1 MKWRNEQMY
10 HLRQTKVLTEEAQ
23 DNYFNNIIPKLFEV
37 QEPNQILFSYL
48 KYDTCIGYGG
58 IVHIDW
64 EIKKAEVSFIMD
76 TTMEKNFFE
85 FHWTNFLTLIKKVA
99 FDELKFSSVFT
110 YAYNLRP
117 HLYQVLEKNNFE
129 FKLKN
134 ENEIDVD
141 GKMIDVLIHECKN
154 PFNFLKIR
162 EIIEEDVKLIYT
174 WSNDLEVRNQS
185 FNSEPINYK
194 EHENWY
200 KSKLINPNSLFL
212 INEYEGVKI
221 GLVRFEI
228 ENNKCRVGV
237 LLDESFRGMGLSSY
251 MLIKSSNYYFDRFK
265 IPIYANIKESNIPSI
280 RAFEKAGYK
289 FFKKKIIKG
298 INSFVYKL
306 ENV

>member
-1 MKWRNEQMY
+1 MNFNNKSYKNLSCQIFQKGDYKILPIRYQDRFDIMKWRNEQMY

-76 TTMEKNFFE
+76 TTMEKIFFE

-228 ENNKCRVGV
+228 E
-237 LLDESFRGMGLSSY
+237 
-251 MLIKSSNYYFDRFK
+251 
-265 IPIYANIKESNIPSI
+265 
-280 RAFEKAGYK
+280 
-289 FFKKKIIKG
+289 
-298 INSFVYKL
+298 INSAMAIVAK
-306 ENV
+306 N